1 MIRLATTQ
9 DMDFLYEL
17 YMHPNIN
24 PYLLYEPMDTVSFSP
39 IVDELLQKRLLYIY
53 CLTDS
58 TPIGMFKLVPHTYRS
73 AHIVY
78 LGGVA
83 IHPEFAGK
91 GLGQQ
96 MMKAI
101 VEYAISIGFLR
112 IELSV
117 AENNNKAIR
126 VYENAGFI
134 KEGIMKKYTYLKKEA
149 IYIDE
154 VLMAFVK
161 Y

>member
-9 DMDFLYEL
+9 VKDFLHEL

-24 PYLLYEPMDTVSFSP
+24 PYLLYEPMDAVSFSP

-53 CLTDS
+53 FLADG

-83 IHPEFAGK
+83 IHPTFAGK

-101 VEYAISIGFLR
+101 VEYAIGIGFLR

-117 AENNNKAIR
+117 AVSNDKAIR

-149 IYIDE
+149 IYVDE